1 MNLARW
7 MALAVGLIAVPALAQ
22 EGPAASPPPSSDKLE
37 AGPGVHELLPDIG
50 KIGSQVGILG
60 GASWNPYEV
69 GRGFAAGGFV
79 DLPLSRAPGGK
90 LSYEILLS
98 LSSATSVPFVIT
110 DPVAYVANLASGADP
125 ASALAGPPLAPFP
138 VRREVTSRLR
148 VLEISPF
155 ALKWTITRL
164 DDARLRPY
172 VVAGLD
178 FIVVITRQDPVRDES
193 LIFTGTSPFDDALI
207 GGLIAQAPEL
217 AARGYPTGQGNID
230 WGFHGSAGFE
240 VRLSKTLSL
249 NADYRYVGVGGTKH
263 ALHTASAA
271 LGFHW

>member
-1 MNLARW
+1 MNFLRW
-7 MALAVGLIAVPALAQ
+7 MALALVLIAVPALAQ
-22 EGPAASPPPSSDKLE
+22 EPPVTTPPPSSDRVE
-37 AGPGVHELLPDIG
+37 AGPGVHELVPDIG

-60 GASWNPYEV
+60 GGSWNPYQV
-69 GRGFAAGGFV
+69 GSGIAAGGFV
-79 DLPLSRAPGGK
+79 DLPLARVPGGK
-90 LSYEILLS
+90 LSHEILIS
-98 LSSATSVPFVIT
+98 LSSATSAPFVIA

-125 ASALAGPPLAPFP
+125 VAALAGPPLAPFP

-148 VLEISPF
+148 VLELSPF

-172 VVAGLD
+172 FAAGLD

-193 LIFTGTSPFDDALI
+193 LIFTGTSPFDDALL

-217 AARGYPTGQGNID
+217 AALGYPTGQGNID
-230 WGFHGSAGFE
+230 WGFHGNVGFE
-240 VRLSKTLSL
+240 LRVSKTLSL
-249 NADYRYVGVGGTKH
+249 NADYRYLGIDGAKH
-263 ALHTASAA
+263 SLHTTSLA